1 MNETITITGNI
12 ATEPE
17 HKHPEGGVSITT
29 FRVASGQRR
38 LRPQSGPWVD
48 GATNWYTV
56 SAFRSLADHAF
67 HSLRK
72 GDRVLLTGRLQV
84 RDWENGE
91 RRGTSVEIDADAIG
105 HDLLWGTSTFQK
117 DASRHRTDRLA
128 PHAGRRGSAPGV
140 ADDAA
145 TDWPV
150 VTVPDDGAEPRALE
164 LAGVGGRRSE
174 LTAKRSGWRALD
186 SPRVPTPRAIRRASA
201 PGDRSSRPCWPPP

>member
-12 ATEPE
+12 ATDPE

-38 LRPQSGPWVD
+38 LDRQSGLWVD

-56 SAFRSLADHAF
+56 STYRSLADHAF

-72 GDRVLLTGRLQV
+72 GDRVLLTGRLKV
-84 RDWENGE
+84 RHWENGE

-105 HDLLWGTSTFQK
+105 HDLLWGNSTFQK
-117 DASRHRTDRLA
+117 DARPSASTPPQSDGWA
-128 PHAGRRGSAPGV
+128 APGV
-140 ADDAA
+140 SDGVE

-150 VTVPDDGAEPRALE
+150 VRVPDGESEPLALE
-164 LAGVGGRRSE
+164 LAGAE
-174 LTAKRSGWRALD
+174 
-186 SPRVPTPRAIRRASA
+186 
-201 PGDRSSRPCWPPP
+201 PPF